1 MVQQRAQQIKPKS
14 FAQILHEEH
23 VAQQQAERDRHEA
36 EAFERWFEE
45 ESRRVQEQ
53 EARFAQRG
61 DQSRR
66 GRPRRGRRRGKANP
80 AMALS
85 LIHI

>member
-66 GRPRRGRRRGKANP
+66 GRRRGKANP
-80 AMALS
+80 TMAR
-85 LIHI
+85 IDDD